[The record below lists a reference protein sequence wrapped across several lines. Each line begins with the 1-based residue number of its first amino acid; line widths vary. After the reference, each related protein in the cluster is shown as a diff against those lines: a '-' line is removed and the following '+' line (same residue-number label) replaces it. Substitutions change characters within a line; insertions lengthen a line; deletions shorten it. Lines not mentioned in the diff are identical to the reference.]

1 MGSETVEFIESRLE
15 GKFQLEINRDK
26 TQVVNLREQGASP
39 DFPQYTFRYD
49 RDRKGRARKFSI
61 GSPGSV
67 HGEIERYPSSIC
79 NAAASGPTGLRKE
92 CHGHHI

>member
-1 MGSETVEFIESRLE
+1 ML
-15 GKFQLEINRDK
+15 NRH
-26 TQVVNLREQGASP
+26 L
-39 DFPQYTFRYD
+39 
-49 RDRKGRARKFSI
+49 KGWANYFSI

-92 CHGHHI
+92 CHGRHI